1 MSASSKY
8 NLPPD
13 LPLLP
18 VDWIWKPLG
27 ELVQE
32 DRGICYGIVQPGKYD
47 ENGIPMV
54 NSGNIIDNKSGAEI
68 EFKVSKSVHK
78 KYKRST
84 LKGGEVLLTLV
95 GANFG
100 RSIVAP
106 KSFVGFNCARP
117 VGVIPVLDSSEY
129 INFAL
134 QTPLIRHYMDN
145 WANTTAQPTL
155 NLSDVANLP
164 IAWAPEKQRK
174 IITENIKSLDDKL
187 NNNRKINQTLE
198 QIAQAIFKSWF
209 VDFEPTKAKIAARE
223 ALLADMAKAP
233 SPEITAD
240 AERKA
245 AIQAISGI
253 NGAGDIV
260 LTEQLE
266 ALADL
271 FPNQLLDSELGKI
284 PDGWNTGVVGDIAK
298 AKGGYAFKGKDFC
311 DIGSAVIK
319 IKNITGDGTVDPLN
333 CRCINDTIATKA
345 KRFKLEDGDLVM
357 AMTGATVG
365 KIGLMNTFG
374 KSVYLNQ
381 RVAKFES
388 EIFGS
393 DVSWFL
399 FCFYSQKETFDI
411 VVSTAQGSA
420 QPNISSTGIESI
432 DLVIPTNDLT
442 QLFNTLVKSLFSKWL
457 LNNEESNSL
466 EQLRDSLLPK
476 LLSGELPLEGH
487 K

>member
-47 ENGIPMV
+47 ESGIPMV

-68 EFKVSKSVHK
+68 EFKVSKSVHE

-174 IITENIKSLDDKL
+174 IITKNIKSLDDKL

-223 ALLADMAKAP
+223 ALLADMADASKENNVLETEQIAKAP
-233 SPEITAD
+233 SPETIAD
-240 AERKA
+240 AERQA
-245 AIQAISGI
+245 AIQSVSGISGAVPI
-253 NGAGDIV
+253 Q
-260 LTEQLE
+260 QLE

-271 FPNQLLDSELGKI
+271 FPNQLIDSELGEIPEGWGVKSLDKVAHYQNGLALQKFRPDKGEEFLPVLKI
-284 PDGWNTGVVGDIAK
+284 SHLKAGFTDGKEVAK
-298 AKGGYAFKGKDFC
+298 ASIKPECIIDNGDVVFSWSASLLVDIWCGG
-311 DIGSAVIK
+311 
-319 IKNITGDGTVDPLN
+319 
-333 CRCINDTIATKA
+333 KA
-345 KRFKLEDGDLVM
+345 
-357 AMTGATVG
+357 A
-365 KIGLMNTFG
+365 
-374 KSVYLNQ
+374 LNQ
-381 RVAKFES
+381 HLFKVTSKEYPKWFYTMWTKHHLEQFIQIASDKAVTMGHIKRSHLSEAK
-388 EIFGS
+388 
-393 DVSWFL
+393 
-399 FCFYSQKETFDI
+399 C
-411 VVSTAQGSA
+411 
-420 QPNISSTGIESI
+420 
-432 DLVIPTNDLT
+432 VIPTNDFIELPIIGVLIDK
-442 QLFNTLVKSLFSKWL
+442 QINTRL
-457 LNNEESNSL
+457 ESNTL

-476 LLSGELPLEGH
+476 LLSGELPLEGD